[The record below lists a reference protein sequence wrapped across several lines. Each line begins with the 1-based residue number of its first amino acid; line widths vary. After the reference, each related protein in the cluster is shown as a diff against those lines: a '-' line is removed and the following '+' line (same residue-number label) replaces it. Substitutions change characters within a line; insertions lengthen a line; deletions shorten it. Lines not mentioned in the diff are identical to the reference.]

1 MRILVVFFL
10 KPLDLQAEEELELNA
25 KAMGAVI
32 GKGGKGHRMSHGV
45 IGMSL
50 LFYPEKKDESLRGNI
65 DVIKKTCEQNTIEMV
80 PSNDMTDYPERRY
93 AVREENRLLYVV
105 MNMCQGCLHHIPSI
119 RLGILLTAQPILF
132 GAVTVYNCLFIG
144 A

>member
-1 MRILVVFFL
+1 MRILVGFFL

-50 LFYPEKKDESLRGNI
+50 LFYKKHQSLQGNI
-65 DVIKKTCEQNTIEMV
+65 DVIKKTCEQNTVEMV
-80 PSNDMTDYPERRY
+80 
-93 AVREENRLLYVV
+93 L
-105 MNMCQGCLHHIPSI
+105 SI
-119 RLGILLTAQPILF
+119 
-132 GAVTVYNCLFIG
+132 
-144 A
+144 